1 MNKIDIMLDEAIKMH
16 ANFHT
21 NKPGLSDKD
30 FKETIQSLIKLAKLD
45 NFVIEVIDKY
55 RLDIPYDYETNL
67 SECCG
72 APITEAGEYCTQC
85 KEHC

>member
-16 ANFHT
+16 ANFYT

-30 FKETIQSLIKLAKLD
+30 FKETIQSLIKLAKR
-45 NFVIEVIDKY
+45 EVIDEY
-55 RLDIPYDYETNL
+55 RLDIPYDDETNL

>member
-30 FKETIQSLIKLAKLD
+30 FKETIQSLIKLAKREA
-45 NFVIEVIDKY
+45 IAEY
-55 RLDIPYDYETNL
+55 RLEIPYDDETNL

-85 KEHC
+85 REHC

>member
-16 ANFHT
+16 ANFYT

-30 FKETIQSLIKLAKLD
+30 FKETIQSLIKLAKR
-45 NFVIEVIDKY
+45 EVIDEY
-55 RLDIPYDYETNL
+55 RLDIPYDDETIL

-72 APITEAGEYCTQC
+72 APITEAGEFCTQC

>member
-1 MNKIDIMLDEAIKMH
+1 MNKIDTMLDEAIKMH

-30 FKETIQSLIKLAKLD
+30 FKETIQSLIKLAKR
-45 NFVIEVIDKY
+45 EVIDEY
-55 RLDIPYDYETNL
+55 RLDIPYDDETNL

>member
-1 MNKIDIMLDEAIKMH
+1 MLDEAIKMH
-16 ANFHT
+16 VNFHT

-30 FKETIQSLIKLAKLD
+30 FKETIQSLIKLAKR
-45 NFVIEVIDKY
+45 EVIDEY
-55 RLDIPYDYETNL
+55 RLDIPYDDETNL

>member
-30 FKETIQSLIKLAKLD
+30 FKETIQSLIKLAKR
-45 NFVIEVIDKY
+45 EVIAEY
-55 RLDIPYDYETNL
+55 RLDIPYDDETNL

-72 APITEAGEYCTQC
+72 APITEAGEFCTQC